1 MDSSTKINN
10 KMTWFEKIAFGSGNM
25 GICLC
30 STMVTAFIMYFYT
43 NVVHISVLKVGT
55 IMLIGGIV
63 EGVANAVMGVIVDH
77 TRTKW
82 GKCRPYL
89 IFMAIPTAAII
100 FLVFHVP
107 NASPAAKYLY
117 ALITYVAYT
126 LIYTLVLVPQNVLL
140 TAITNDRQDRVTT
153 NMCGTLGTNFG
164 QLIPNACA
172 LAIVGFLGH
181 GSEYKGFGLTVLI
194 FGICG
199 AALMLFDGL
208 NTHERMNTQK
218 VIKQKIS
225 TMDTIRSMKNVPWII
240 CAVTMLFAIA
250 QVVAKSST
258 TVYYSKFVLDSKAI
272 SSVLLSITNIIGIP
286 VALVIPLVAKKIS
299 NHYIVIM
306 GAVIGIIGNIG
317 LLFSRVNHSAIIAF
331 AVIAAIGTAFINGI
345 IYVMCAEAVDYGEW
359 KQGVR
364 VQGFLMAFIGF
375 GVQIGDSII
384 QMIVSEILNK
394 GGYNGAAQVQNLASI
409 HSIEFC
415 YVWIPIILLTVIF
428 VINLVFYKLDKMYPQ
443 IKQDLEAKRE
453 QA

>member
-1 MDSSTKINN
+1 MNSSAEIKS

-43 NVVHISVLKVGT
+43 NVVQISVLKVGT

-63 EGVANAVMGVIVDH
+63 EGIANAVMGIIVDH

-107 NASPAAKYLY
+107 NASPTVKYTY
-117 ALITYVAYT
+117 ALVTYIVYT
-126 LIYTLVLVPQNVLL
+126 LIYTLVLVPQNVLI
-140 TAITNDRQDRVTT
+140 TAITDDRQDRITI
-153 NMCGTLGTNFG
+153 NMCGTLGTNIG

-172 LAIVGFLGH
+172 LTMVAFLGH
-181 GSEYKGFGLTVLI
+181 GSEYNGFGITVLI

-199 AALMLFDGL
+199 AALMLFDGF

-225 TMDTIRSMKNVPWII
+225 TMDTIRSMKNAPWII
-240 CAVTMLFAIA
+240 CAITMLFAIA

-258 TVYYSKFVLDSKAI
+258 TVYYAKFVLDNKAI
-272 SSVLLSITNIIGIP
+272 SSVLLSITNVIGIP
-286 VALVIPLVAKKIS
+286 VALAIPLVAKKIS

-306 GAVIGIIGNIG
+306 GAIVSIVGNIG
-317 LLFSRVNHSAIIAF
+317 LLFSKTSYSAVVIF

-394 GGYNGAAQVQNLASI
+394 GGYNGAAQVQSLSAI

-415 YVWIPIILLTVIF
+415 YVWIPIILLIVIC
-428 VINLVFYKLDKMYPQ
+428 VLNLFFYKLDKLYPQ
-443 IKQDLEAKRE
+443 IKKDLEAKRTE
-453 QA
+453 A